1 MNKNETIQSNKDEY
15 IKPFFPNDTVVVKKT
30 DATGNVNYC
39 KRNSQDTIRAM
50 DEELDTALMCLL
62 EPIQIIEMALCNS
75 DNIPFA
81 NSLTI
86 ARQNILNTI
95 CEMFGFI
102 GQKIGVINITR
113 IYELEINSMYRWG
126 QCVDAKLL
134 PPDVDE
140 KRSRGK
146 S

>member
-1 MNKNETIQSNKDEY
+1 MNKNETIQSNKDEC
-15 IKPFFPNDTVVVKKT
+15 IKPFFPNDTAVIKKT

-39 KRNSQDTIRAM
+39 KPNSQDEIRAM

-75 DNIPFA
+75 NNIAFA

-86 ARQNILNTI
+86 AHQNILNTI
-95 CEMFGFI
+95 YEMFRFI
-102 GQKIGVINITR
+102 EQKIGVINITHV
-113 IYELEINSMYRWG
+113 YELEVNSIYRWG

-134 PPDVDE
+134 PPDTSGDH
-140 KRSRGK
+140 
-146 S
+146 